1 MSTTERK
8 AKVIIEGED
17 RFSQTFSAFRRTL
30 ADTNRVTAGV
40 SERVAGLG
48 LNLGALGAGFSVA
61 AVLSGVKAVADGFD
75 ALNDAADATGEKIEV
90 LSGLE
95 DLARRNGAG
104 LDLVTDAMLKLNRG
118 IAEGNADSPVA
129 KALRSI
135 GLSADE
141 LRKKAPGEAMR
152 EVAQA
157 LARYEN
163 GAGKA
168 AATQAIF
175 GRSVKEVAPFLNDL
189 AEAGEL
195 NAKVTAEQ
203 AAQAERFNKE
213 LFKLQALASDAA
225 RSGIYPLIE
234 AVNKYFAAVKENGGV
249 EGVLL
254 NRLGL
259 DEQGQLQSR
268 SKALNDEITRI
279 GDSIDRMGE
288 QQSRSPND
296 FLAARI
302 AKARARMQAL
312 STEASQVADKLKM
325 MANTMAPP
333 SYFNDRRSSPDPR
346 EPVSFA
352 QDDNKTKTK
361 TSEAQRYLEQLE
373 RQGEATRNLTL
384 YERALLDIQRG
395 RIEGLTPRLREQILQ
410 QARQND
416 LTAQAQ
422 SLEEGRI
429 AAQSRAARAELD
441 KVAALVEANAQME
454 RENSAIGL
462 TEAAL
467 ADVELARLSATIAT
481 REQTLA
487 LREKEGVDERQLQ
500 LLQQEIE
507 ALQRRK
513 SLIVDRV
520 GRNAA
525 AESARNALDD
535 VQDRARSGLS
545 ESISQGLLEGF
556 RKGDTLGKIFLRELQ
571 AQFAKT
577 VLTPRIEPIVNAGN
591 SLIQNLLQYMFG
603 GGFKAF
609 DTNGIGL
616 TSGGQGLA
624 DYGLGGGRA
633 NGGPVRAGMAYRV
646 GENGAEV
653 FVPQQPGH
661 IVPNG
666 QLGRGGQGGAPMVIN
681 QHYTINGDVGPQTVA
696 LVQGMVARNNQQL
709 LRSMRTG
716 GAFAS

>member
-17 RFSQTFSAFRRTL
+17 RFSQTFAAFKRTM

-40 SERVAGLG
+40 QERVAGLG

-104 LDLVTDAMLKLNRG
+104 LELVTDAMLKLNRG

-225 RSGIYPLIE
+225 RAGVYPLIE
-234 AVNKYFAAVKENGGV
+234 ALNKLAENGRENGWKGLFGLSSVKEEMAELQTLRAKVGV
-249 EGVLL
+249 AAAQVVLAERNAL
-254 NRLGL
+254 KLMISPESYQADL
-259 DEQGQLQSR
+259 DKAKAGYQQALQ
-268 SKALNDEITRI
+268 
-279 GDSIDRMGE
+279 
-288 QQSRSPND
+288 
-296 FLAARI
+296 AARD
-302 AKARARMQAL
+302 AQRNFYRLTDGDAGAGRGKVNPEFVKPAVTFDTTADAGAAGRAGA
-312 STEASQVADKLKM
+312 A
-325 MANTMAPP
+325 
-333 SYFNDRRSSPDPR
+333 
-346 EPVSFA
+346 
-352 QDDNKTKTK
+352 
-361 TSEAQRYLEQLE
+361 SEAQRYLEQLQ

-422 SLEEGRI
+422 SLEEGRV